1 MARPIS
7 KKTDIE
13 TAAIKLF
20 SRKGLA
26 ATTLKDIALEAG
38 ATEGALYRHY
48 KSKNS
53 MAWQLFSQELKTFT
67 DLLLPILQGKAE
79 FSDRLADAIRYIYRY
94 YAQHPDRFSFIL
106 LSQHNFP
113 EQAIRDEKNNPN
125 DMAINFIRQ
134 GITEGVIADQD
145 PILLA
150 GLLMGAILQPLIMQ
164 RYGRLV
170 INNQTVELVTN
181 ACQRLVGCI

>member
-7 KKTDIE
+7 KKTNIE

-26 ATTLKDIALEAG
+26 ATTLKDIAMEAG

-53 MAWQLFSQELKTFT
+53 MAWQLFSQELKNFT
-67 DLLLPILQGKAE
+67 DLLLPILQSKGT

-113 EQAIRDEKNNPN
+113 EQAILDEKNNPN

-134 GITEGVIADQD
+134 GMTEGAISDQD
-145 PILLA
+145 PVLLA
-150 GLLMGAILQPLIMQ
+150 GLLMGAILQPLIMHG
-164 RYGRLV
+164 YGRLAV
-170 INNQTVELVTN
+170 NDQTVETVIE
-181 ACQRLVGCI
+181 ACQRLVGCS